1 MEEQN
6 KSQKRRER
14 IKTIL
19 IIFLAIL
26 LVLTFFSNT
35 ILNYSLPTVSAQYAG
50 YGTITE
56 KIRGSGTVTAN
67 QNYEISAEGKKTVS
81 QVYIKVGDEVKTGDK
96 LFALDAEDNSDAIKE
111 AESALQEAE
120 IAYQKA
126 LLTAVPSYTAEN
138 QEISNAKAD
147 LQTAINRLN
156 AAKSQRPAVSE
167 SSYQIAMSNAKNA
180 ASDIEKLTGYI
191 SIVSSGETD
200 GLPAQYAADLLT
212 AQNTVQ
218 AAERRL
224 ETAQAALEAKTITVS
239 SAEQEQTVLSLERE
253 AEKAQVAYDRAKAD
267 YESALQNG
275 VTASSED
282 GENPVSITD
291 LQRAMEDAA
300 QTLRY
305 AQEDAQNART
315 VLTSIQA
322 QEQALV
328 DAQNAVTQA
337 QNDKTDAETA
347 YKSACA
353 NVISRI
359 QADLDAANAL
369 AESAQSVI
377 SAYESQDNS
386 TADVSSLEDAVSQQ
400 ERALQNLL
408 VSLAEKKEE
417 DSLTQQINKLD
428 LQSQQNAIDKQK
440 AEIEKLKKDKDTQII
455 TSKNDGIVNQLNC
468 AAGDSVMDGD
478 NLASITLTGSGYTI
492 QIPVTAEQARKLHT
506 GMNAEITNQ
515 YYSDMTATLTAIKQD
530 TEKAGSDSK
539 NLIFSITG
547 NDVIPGQLLALS
559 IQTSSEN
566 YDCVV
571 PSSAIMEDNK
581 GKFVLVVTAKN
592 TPLGNR
598 YYVNRSDVQVIS
610 HDDTS
615 SAVQGDVSS
624 SDFVVTA
631 SETPLTAGMQVRM
644 EENS

>member
-1 MEEQN
+1 MEEQT

-14 IKTIL
+14 IKTLL

-67 QNYEISAEGKKTVS
+67 QNYEVSADGKKTVS

-96 LFALDAEDNSDAIKE
+96 LFALDAEDNSEAIKE

-126 LLTAVPSYTAEN
+126 LLTAAPSYTAEN
-138 QEISNAKAD
+138 QEINNARAD

-180 ASDIEKLTGYI
+180 ASDIEKLTSYI

-212 AQNTVQ
+212 AQNAVQ
-218 AAERRL
+218 AAARRL
-224 ETAQAALEAKTITVS
+224 ETAQAVLEAKTITVS

-267 YESALQNG
+267 YEFALQNG
-275 VTASSED
+275 VNTDDA
-282 GENPVSITD
+282 ENPVSVTD

-337 QNDKTDAETA
+337 QNEQSDAQNA

-353 NVISRI
+353 NVISKI

-386 TADVSSLEDAVSQQ
+386 ISDVSSLEDAVSQQ

-408 VSLAEKKEE
+408 VGLAEKKEE
-417 DSLTQQINKLD
+417 DSLAQQINKLD

-440 AEIEKLKKDKDTQII
+440 AEIEKLKKEKDTQII

-478 NLASITLTGSGYTI
+478 SLASITLTGSGYTV

-547 NDVIPGQLLALS
+547 NDVTPGQLLALS

-571 PSSAIMEDNK
+571 PSSAVMEDNK

-598 YYVNRSDVQVIS
+598 YYVSRSDVQVIS

-615 SAVQGDVSS
+615 SAVQGNVSS